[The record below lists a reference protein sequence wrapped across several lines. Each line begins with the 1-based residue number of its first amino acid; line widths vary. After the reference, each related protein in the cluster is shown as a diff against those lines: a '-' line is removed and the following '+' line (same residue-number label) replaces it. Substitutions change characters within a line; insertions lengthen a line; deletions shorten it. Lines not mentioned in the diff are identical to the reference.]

1 MAVELATVLSLTI
14 LNFIANAAI
23 LTFYFSGVLSD
34 FAMKHAPIKD
44 GFLIS
49 LSGSAV
55 VAVFSLVFAYLP
67 GNLPLMDF
75 AIALGLLTWILLLHY
90 RYDEGWLEA
99 VVEAIIGCI
108 IYAIIL
114 ALASS
119 FLILWIRMG

>member
-1 MAVELATVLSLTI
+1 MSLEIVPVLSFTI
-14 LNFIANAAI
+14 LSFIANSAI

-55 VAVFSLVFAYLP
+55 GAVFSLAFTYLP
-67 GNLPLMDF
+67 GDLPLMDF
-75 AIALGLLTWILLLHY
+75 AIALALLTWILLLHY
-90 RYDEGWLEA
+90 RYDEGWPEA
-99 VVEAIIGCI
+99 VVEGIIGCI